1 MGGIGLRAVAH
12 IRSLWVDCVRNKGG
26 CVATCLFKRIEFAM
40 PTESV
45 VDAVF
50 EREAARRRREAAAT
64 ASRCRAAEPTESWLG
79 DKAKAA
85 LHKTKSA
92 AKKAASKVKEGAEK
106 AGEMAA
112 DAAEG
117 AKEMASEAAEKTKE
131 AGEAA
136 VEKTKKAGSTVM
148 REAAFAVA

>member
-1 MGGIGLRAVAH
+1 
-12 IRSLWVDCVRNKGG
+12 
-26 CVATCLFKRIEFAM
+26 M
-40 PTESV
+40 PTDSV

-50 EREAARRRREAAAT
+50 AREAARRRRVAKATEAH
-64 ASRCRAAEPTESWLG
+64 CRAEESTDGWLG
-79 DKAKAA
+79 DGAKAMYAKAK
-85 LHKTKSA
+85 SA
-92 AKKAASKVKEGAEK
+92 TNKAASKVKEGAEK
-106 AGEMAA
+106 AGEMAS

>member
-1 MGGIGLRAVAH
+1 
-12 IRSLWVDCVRNKGG
+12 
-26 CVATCLFKRIEFAM
+26 M

-50 EREAARRRREAAAT
+50 AREAERRRRVAAAT
-64 ASRCRAAEPTESWLG
+64 EAHCRAEKTTDGWMG
-79 DKAKAA
+79 DSAKAMYRKAK
-85 LHKTKSA
+85 SA
-92 AKKAASKVKEGAEK
+92 TKKAASKVKEGAEK
-106 AGEMAA
+106 AGEMAS

>member
-1 MGGIGLRAVAH
+1 M
-12 IRSLWVDCVRNKGG
+12 WVNNS
-26 CVATCLFKRIEFAM
+26 M

-50 EREAARRRREAAAT
+50 AREAERRQRVAAAT
-64 ASRCRAAEPTESWLG
+64 ASHCRKTEPTDGYWS

-85 LHKTKSA
+85 MHKTKSA

-112 DAAEG
+112 EAADG

>member
-1 MGGIGLRAVAH
+1 
-12 IRSLWVDCVRNKGG
+12 
-26 CVATCLFKRIEFAM
+26 M

-50 EREAARRRREAAAT
+50 AREAERR
-64 ASRCRAAEPTESWLG
+64 SRLVAETGSHCRAAKPTDGWMG
-79 DKAKAA
+79 DKAKGM

-106 AGEMAA
+106 AGEMAS